1 MIATRSLRFALCAL
15 LLLAPLATLA
25 AQEMQDDMMKDDGSF
40 YISGAYSAAL
50 PPGERDIIDETLKSR
65 RRERPQ

>member
-1 MIATRSLRFALCAL
+1 MITNRSLRFALCAL

-40 YISGAYSAAL
+40 YITGAYSAAL
-50 PPGERDIIDETLKSR
+50 PAEETF
-65 RRERPQ
+65 